1 MGAKVKKGDM
11 NKKKGKEK
19 KRERSR
25 DESITFPTSFLLS
38 FVSSLYSAIDDLGT
52 NLCGKT
58 IMPYE
63 NYLGILSNSC
73 EKPIT
78 NPENTSR
85 LNSFKLRFICL
96 HLKQPF

>member
-58 IMPYE
+58 NHAIRT
-63 NYLGILSNSC
+63 LFRNS
-73 EKPIT
+73 I
-78 NPENTSR
+78 
-85 LNSFKLRFICL
+85 KLL
-96 HLKQPF
+96 